1 MQHLIDDVRGAVNA
15 RNWYAALSLA
25 LALALPDIAGR
36 LEYGPCG
43 SQARFVRWFG
53 EFVAPRFIARFMGT
67 PDISITLA
75 GRDCYALRCA
85 YLHQGELELSE
96 QRARE
101 VLSRFVFVTPEGSPV
116 ASVHHP
122 ARALLLL
129 RVDNFCHALC
139 DATDAWLADVGA
151 NRPDVAARVDALPR
165 FHTFTPNQPL
175 DLGGLRIWSGD
186 GPGF

>member
-1 MQHLIDDVRGAVNA
+1 
-15 RNWYAALSLA
+15 
-25 LALALPDIAGR
+25 
-36 LEYGPCG
+36 
-43 SQARFVRWFG
+43 
-53 EFVAPRFIARFMGT
+53 
-67 PDISITLA
+67 
-75 GRDCYALRCA
+75 
-85 YLHQGELELSE
+85 
-96 QRARE
+96 

-139 DATDAWLADVGA
+139 DATEAWLADVGA